1 MTETVKPSDDPRVV
15 KHQMLLALESKK
27 KKYMTAFFLCLLL
40 GFWGAH
46 RYYLGHKTKAMAMT
60 AIWGT
65 LIAIT
70 LFLGYRHDL
79 YVLNLILGS
88 GFAAFAES
96 LYLGLVW
103 GFADLYAVLDEF
115 VLFTSNKVKNPE
127 ILNLYPPRELIPDI
141 LRVCYGMFVVWEIF
155 NIVKLTDRENADIR
169 AEHEKGYKL

>member
-1 MTETVKPSDDPRVV
+1 MTEAVNSSDDPRVV

-46 RYYLGHKTKAMAMT
+46 RFYLGHKTKAMAMT
-60 AIWGT
+60 AIWGL

-79 YVLNLILGS
+79 YVLNLVLGS
-88 GFAAFAES
+88 GVSEFAES

-103 GFADLYAVLDEF
+103 GFADIYAVLDEF
-115 VLFTSNKVKNPE
+115 VLFTSNKVRNPDLLS
-127 ILNLYPPRELIPDI
+127 IYPPSQLIPDI
-141 LRVCYGMFVVWEIF
+141 LRVCYGLFIVWEIF
-155 NIVKLTDRENADIR
+155 NIVRYTDQKNAEIR
-169 AEHEKGYKL
+169 AEQEKKFNL